1 MHTSFPNFWLKWP
14 YINHHTIS
22 SVTLT
27 KSRTGATDS
36 LLVLVEA
43 F

>member
-14 YINHHTIS
+14 YISQHTIS
-22 SVTLT
+22 SVILT
-27 KSRTGATDS
+27 KSGTGAIG
-36 LLVLVEA
+36 LVLVLVEV